1 MRISTQQ
8 QYFKSIDQMQS
19 GQAKLAGLQE
29 QISTGKKLN
38 TPSDDP
44 VAAAQVLKLELE
56 LAQYE
61 KFDDNINV
69 TERRLVLEETI
80 LDDVNTATDR
90 MREITIQAGNG
101 TLSDLD
107 RKTISNELNQLTS
120 YVAGLMNTQDSQGEY
135 LFAGSQGGTQPY
147 VLENGRYEYQG
158 DDGQR
163 QIQVGS
169 ALYMPSND
177 SGKYLFEAA
186 DDGLSVQLTGQGVF
200 DYESGVSAIE
210 PFVRNA
216 TFPNEAAEAQF
227 STAAQVDGWGA
238 LTVRTAETAPLSGI
252 FTYEVVD
259 SGGNAV
265 NDESGNPLAG
275 GFVTTPLSINIHGM
289 DLEIHEP
296 TAVNVGDIELTVS
309 SEKNNILDVAMNLA
323 DILAMPVTTG
333 EERTALNEAVAKGIN
348 QFAQVAERNIEAR
361 TTLGSRLSTLEQV
374 SSSNL
379 DFKLSTETAISQ
391 LVDADLSSV
400 ISQFKLA
407 EVTLEAAQATFG
419 RISSLSLFNYIN

>member
-56 LAQYE
+56 LAQYK

-69 TERRLVLEETI
+69 TERRLELEETI
-80 LDDVNTATDR
+80 LNGVNTATDR
-90 MREITIQAGNG
+90 MRELTLQAGNG
-101 TLSDLD
+101 TLSDQD
-107 RKTISNELNQLTS
+107 RKTTSNELKELTS
-120 YVAGLMNTQDSQGEY
+120 YVASLMNTQDAQGEY
-135 LFAGSQGGTQPY
+135 LFSGSQGGTQPY

-177 SGKYLFEAA
+177 SGQYLFEAA
-186 DDGLSVQLTGQGVF
+186 DDGLSVQLTGQAVF
-200 DYESGVSAIE
+200 DYETGATATE

-216 TFPNEAAEAQF
+216 TFPDVDAEAKFQEA
-227 STAAQVDGWGA
+227 TKGLGA
-238 LTVRTAETAPLSGI
+238 LTIAVTEDPLMPG
-252 FTYEVVD
+252 TYNYQMKD
-259 SGGNAV
+259 SGGNAIV
-265 NDESGNPLAG
+265 PL
-275 GFVTTPLSINIHGM
+275 TPFTPGETLDFNGISFELYAPT
-289 DLEIHEP
+289 DLTQNEI
-296 TAVNVGDIELTVS
+296 TLNVS
-309 SEKNNILDVAMNLA
+309 AEKSNILDVAMNLA
-323 DILAMPVTTG
+323 DVLAMPVTTD
-333 EERTALNEAVAKGIN
+333 EERSALNEAVTKGIN

-374 SSSNL
+374 SGSNL

-391 LVDADLSSV
+391 LVDADLASV